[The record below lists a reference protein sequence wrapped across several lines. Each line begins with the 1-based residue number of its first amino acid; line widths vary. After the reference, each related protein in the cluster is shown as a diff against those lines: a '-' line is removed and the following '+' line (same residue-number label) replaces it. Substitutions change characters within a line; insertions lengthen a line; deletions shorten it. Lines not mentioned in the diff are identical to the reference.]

1 MLDSVVGV
9 TPDGHRAVNIGY
21 DDDIKPNTKYYY
33 TFRTIDYHGSL
44 SIPSPIYQ
52 VEIVDD
58 NGRMYPIIDA
68 FYLNNSP
75 ARSAETTAPVRRYLQ
90 ISPTLSQTTVNETEL
105 EAREGTLSPI
115 DAPGI
120 GLLGVLNDGVWSR
133 PVADAGDPSTAQKTF
148 KIRLTSKQTGKKID
162 LNVQFIETSSPNPDE
177 TD

>member
-115 DAPGI
+115 DAP
-120 GLLGVLNDGVWSR
+120 
-133 PVADAGDPSTAQKTF
+133 STAQKTF